1 MQLWQP
7 NQPLQDGK
15 YIIEKTIGSGG
26 FGITYKAKEQ
36 RSGQLVAIKTLSHLE
51 QAKPDFRQ
59 RQQKFVNEALRLA
72 RCSHPHIVPV
82 YELIDE
88 DGLWGMVMEYIEGE
102 DLATYI
108 ENRGVL
114 SEAEALRLIRQIGEA
129 LTLVH
134 NQGFLHRDIKPNN
147 IILRRDT
154 QTAVLIDFGLA
165 REVNLGQLQ
174 SMTNHRTECFAPIE
188 QYDRQG
194 KFGAYTDVYALAATL
209 YVLLTG
215 QVPFPA
221 QIRAQNIPLTEPKQ
235 HNSQISD
242 KVNAAIIK
250 GMELLPENR
259 PQSVR
264 SWLDL
269 LVQSGLKVF
278 RFEVVS
284 LNAKGE
290 IINRQQRQ
298 AEYYVETFHGT
309 SLEMVAIPGGTFMM
323 GSPETEEGRYDSESP
338 QHRVTV
344 APFFMGKYP
353 ITQEQYEAVMGNNP
367 SDFKGKKRPVEQVS
381 WDDANE
387 FCQKLSQKTGKKY
400 RLPSEAEWEYACR
413 AGTTT
418 PFHFGETI
426 TTDVA
431 NYDGNYTYASAP
443 KGVYRQKTTDVGSFP
458 ANNFGLYDLHGN
470 VWEWC
475 ADIWHENYNGAP
487 SDGSIWESG
496 GDNTQRLLRGG
507 SWCILP
513 RNCRS
518 ADRYGDN
525 PDSRD
530 DIIGFRLVLSA

>member
-1 MQLWQP
+1 
-7 NQPLQDGK
+7 LQFIHDHKVIHRDLKPENIMRRQIDGK
-15 YIIEKTIGSGG
+15 
-26 FGITYKAKEQ
+26 
-36 RSGQLVAIKTLSHLE
+36 L
-51 QAKPDFRQ
+51 
-59 RQQKFVNEALRLA
+59 
-72 RCSHPHIVPV
+72 
-82 YELIDE
+82 
-88 DGLWGMVMEYIEGE
+88 
-102 DLATYI
+102 
-108 ENRGVL
+108 
-114 SEAEALRLIRQIGEA
+114 
-129 LTLVH
+129 
-134 NQGFLHRDIKPNN
+134 
-147 IILRRDT
+147 
-154 QTAVLIDFGLA
+154 VLIDFGVAKQKAGSLLTQQGTM
-165 REVNLGQLQ
+165 VG
-174 SMTNHRTECFAPIE
+174 TPGYAPIE
-188 QYDRQG
+188 QLQGITYPASDLYSLAVTCIRLMTGCLRQPDG
-194 KFGAYTDVYALAATL
+194 SDELYNHFEGGWVWRDKLLPGTTVGEPLGEVLDKLLQDYVKQRYQSAAEVLTALNQL
-209 YVLLTG
+209 
-215 QVPFPA
+215 PISP
-221 QIRAQNIPLTEPKQ
+221 PLTQP
-235 HNSQISD
+235 
-242 KVNAAIIK
+242 AAK
-250 GMELLPENR
+250 PLAPTVVLTPPPNVVTPTLPLQTFE
-259 PQSVR
+259 
-264 SWLDL
+264 
-269 LVQSGLKVF
+269 
-278 RFEVVS
+278 FEVVT
-284 LNAKGE
+284 LKITEYKQEITGYKGFFNKTPIVNKTPVIE
-290 IINRQQRQ
+290 SDKSRKQ
-298 AEYYVETFHGT
+298 AEYYAENLGGGVI
-309 SLEMVAIPGGTFMM
+309 LEMVAIPGGTFMM
-323 GSPETEEGRYDSESP
+323 GSPETEEERYDSESP

-353 ITQEQYEAVMGNNP
+353 ITQEHYEAVMGNNP

-431 NYDGNYTYASAP
+431 NYNGNYTYASAP